1 MKSVCSVLIQ
11 TSFPIF
17 LVKLQQRVQHFVK
30 QSVAMLDVEPGASAG
45 ESCLAYIIACKDGA
59 VY

>member
-17 LVKLQQRVQHFVK
+17 LVKLQQRVQHVVK
-30 QSVAMLDVEPGASAG
+30 QSVAMMDAESGASAG

-59 VY
+59 VC